1 MMFFR
6 LALVSLF
13 VVAVSAQTD
22 TSSNALF
29 TAIHRGASGEVGRL
43 LTSGVSPNGVDGDGT
58 PALMAATLFA
68 NGEMA
73 APLLNRGADP
83 NRAAA
88 SGSTALLWAGPYLGK

>member
-22 TSSNALF
+22 TSSDALF

-43 LTSGVSPNGVDGDGT
+43 LTSGVSPNVVDADGT
-58 PALMAATLFA
+58 STLMAAILFA
-68 NGEMA
+68 NADMMELLLSE
-73 APLLNRGADP
+73 APIQIRP
-83 NRAAA
+83 TRRV
-88 SGSTALLWAGPYLGK
+88 PRR